1 MIIRARPTCVRR
13 SWSTASDY
21 ISGQYW
27 DEQNQ
32 RFNWKNVPYLITDTK
47 EGRANFIALFVLDPN
62 DSNRMLVGGASL
74 WRTNDVKTAN
84 TPDKG
89 PEWRPMKDPAADLIS
104 AIAIAKGNSNMVW
117 VGHNNGDLFMTT
129 NGLSPAPKWTKVN
142 ATATPLPNRMIIHIT
157 IDPSDVKTVYVT
169 FGGYSTGNIWKTAD
183 SGAHWTN
190 LAATLPQTPVFTLT
204 LHPKNRKFVYAGTEV
219 GIFASEDGGSHW
231 SPANQGPNNSAVF
244 DFAWSGTT
252 LFAATHGRGVFKIDL
267 PSAVPAP

>member
-1 MIIRARPTCVRR
+1 
-13 SWSTASDY
+13 
-21 ISGQYW
+21 
-27 DEQNQ
+27 
-32 RFNWKNVPYLITDTK
+32 
-47 EGRANFIALFVLDPN
+47 
-62 DSNRMLVGGASL
+62 
-74 WRTNDVKTAN
+74 
-84 TPDKG
+84 
-89 PEWRPMKDPAADLIS
+89 MKDPAADLIS